1 MAKADFLHGSVFH
14 GLLNFMVP
22 VLGALLLQAAYGAAD
37 VFVIG
42 MFCDAASLSG
52 VGTGSVAM
60 NIVIFGFYMVIIG
73 NCFEFFSDRD

>member
-52 VGTGSVAM
+52 VGTGSISARERTTRLRRPPERPS
-60 NIVIFGFYMVIIG
+60 
-73 NCFEFFSDRD
+73 CSLP

>member
-42 MFCDAASLSG
+42 MFCDAYLA
-52 VGTGSVAM
+52 
-60 NIVIFGFYMVIIG
+60 
-73 NCFEFFSDRD
+73 

>member
-1 MAKADFLHGSVFH
+1 MAKADFLHGSVIH

-42 MFCDAASLSG
+42 MFWNDGSHCEPCHGLYCSHRAA
-52 VGTGSVAM
+52 
-60 NIVIFGFYMVIIG
+60 Y
-73 NCFEFFSDRD
+73 R